1 LGGRRGR
8 DLLAERARAALSAG
22 HVPAFGRLFQA
33 WQEALSSDSH
43 LRYEIRR
50 SRPVCELRRRYWGLI
65 VRGVEASIPR
75 DRHWRQPALETARR
89 LLVHC
94 GRTNPPSLR
103 TLARARALPSPFEDP
118 LWGIWPED
126 MFSARVKAGATDRA
140 ATVWLDIEPEDC
152 ALRSLEARSLVQ
164 IRPETPVAAAL
175 TDLFLL
181 WRRALSGLST
191 EAQAELASER
201 GTPITKIRD
210 LVLGRLA
217 PQQRRAFHVLE
228 SQVFGPA
235 LPVAPVLRKG
245 KGRPKRK

>member
-1 LGGRRGR
+1 
-8 DLLAERARAALSAG
+8 
-22 HVPAFGRLFQA
+22 
-33 WQEALSSDSH
+33 
-43 LRYEIRR
+43 
-50 SRPVCELRRRYWGLI
+50 
-65 VRGVEASIPR
+65 
-75 DRHWRQPALETARR
+75 
-89 LLVHC
+89 
-94 GRTNPPSLR
+94 
-103 TLARARALPSPFEDP
+103 
-118 LWGIWPED
+118 
-126 MFSARVKAGATDRA
+126 
-140 ATVWLDIEPEDC
+140 
-152 ALRSLEARSLVQ
+152 LVQ